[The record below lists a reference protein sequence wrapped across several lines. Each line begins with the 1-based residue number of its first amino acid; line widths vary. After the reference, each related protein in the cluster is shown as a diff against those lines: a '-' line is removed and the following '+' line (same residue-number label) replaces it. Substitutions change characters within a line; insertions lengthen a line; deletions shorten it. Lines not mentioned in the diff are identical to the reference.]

1 MGALTS
7 VLTIWVITG
16 ILVYLAVMRI
26 VNGEYEIDA
35 LIMLITA
42 GLGILVN
49 IMYVEWWIVMLL
61 LLIVILQY
69 GTCVEVLWWWT
80 WTLAWRHVGWT

>member
-1 MGALTS
+1 MINLFHKTSQPPNIAEVMGALTS

-49 IMYVEWWIVMLL
+49 IMF
-61 LLIVILQY
+61 
-69 GTCVEVLWWWT
+69 VLNN
-80 WTLAWRHVGWT
+80 